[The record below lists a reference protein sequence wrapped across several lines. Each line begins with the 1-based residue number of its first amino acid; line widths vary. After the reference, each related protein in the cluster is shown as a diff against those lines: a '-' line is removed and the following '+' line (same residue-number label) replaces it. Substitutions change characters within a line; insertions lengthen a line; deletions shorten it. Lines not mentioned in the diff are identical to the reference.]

1 VTRLVGS
8 ELFKL
13 RTTRTFY
20 GLTLI
25 PLALM
30 LVIVVLV
37 LSLEDWRPGDEVLRD
52 ISGAAFFMHAISL
65 LFGIL
70 IVTSEFRHGT
80 ITPSLLVVPN
90 RITLTIVK
98 LLAALA
104 MGALIGLLT
113 VLLISGVT
121 VLVLSIRG
129 LDTGTDFSTFLELL
143 AGGTAAAALWAGLG
157 VGIGALVRNQVGAI
171 IGVLVWLFV
180 LEGLIGLI
188 PGLDDIVPKYG
199 LNGVRA
205 GLTGADDG
213 GGGGPDAVELL
224 GQVPAGLVMA
234 GYVAVFMAAG
244 LFMMRRRDITA

>member
-1 VTRLVGS
+1 MTRLVGS

-25 PLALM
+25 SLGLM
-30 LVIVVLV
+30 LLIVVLV
-37 LSLEDWRPGDEVLRD
+37 SALEDFQPGEDVLTD
-52 ISGAAFFMHAISL
+52 ILGAGFFMHAISL
-65 LFGIL
+65 LLGIL

-90 RITLTIVK
+90 RVTLTMAK

-104 MGALIGLLT
+104 MGVIIGLLT
-113 VLLISGVT
+113 ALLISGVT
-121 VLVLSIRG
+121 TLILSIRG
-129 LDTGTDFSTFLELL
+129 IDTSTDFSTFLELV
-143 AGGTAAAALWAGLG
+143 AGGTLAAALYAGLG

-180 LEGLIGLI
+180 LEGLVGLI
-188 PGLDDIVPKYG
+188 PGVDDEVQKYG

-213 GGGGPDAVELL
+213 GGGPDAVALL
-224 GQVPAGLVMA
+224 GQVPAGLVLA

-244 LFMMRRRDITA
+244 VFLMRRRDITA

>member
-1 VTRLVGS
+1 MTRLVGS
-8 ELFKL
+8 EVFKL

-25 PLALM
+25 ALALM
-30 LVIVVLV
+30 LLIVVLV
-37 LSLEDWRPGDEVLRD
+37 SALEDFGPDEEVLTD
-52 ISGAAFFMHAISL
+52 MLGAGFFMHAISL
-65 LFGIL
+65 LLGIL

-90 RITLTIVK
+90 RITLTLAK
-98 LLAALA
+98 LLAALVI
-104 MGALIGLLT
+104 GVIIGLLT
-113 VLLISGVT
+113 ALLISGAT
-121 VLVLSIRG
+121 ALVLAIRG
-129 LDTGTDFSTFLELL
+129 LDTNTDFSTFLELV
-143 AGGTAAAALWAGLG
+143 AGGTLAASLWAGLG

-188 PGLDDIVPKYG
+188 PGLDEIVPKYG
-199 LNGVRA
+199 LNGVRV
-205 GLTGADDG
+205 GLTGADD

-224 GQVPAGLVMA
+224 GQVPAGLVMV